1 MRLLIVEDEARIAGF
16 LVKGLTARGYEV
28 EHVLTGAEA
37 LARAG
42 AAAAGGGYELVLLDL
57 GLPDMDGMEVV
68 RLLRARGATVPVLI
82 HTARGGEREAGLEAG
97 ADDVLVKPV
106 PFGEL
111 LERVRAHVGRSHA
124 A

>member
-1 MRLLIVEDEARIAGF
+1 MRVLLVEDEARIAGF

-42 AAAAGGGYELVLLDL
+42 RTADGGFGLVFLDL
-57 GLPDMDGMEVV
+57 GLPDMDGIDVV
-68 RLLRARGATVPVLI
+68 RRLRALGATIPVLV
-82 HTARGGEREAGLEAG
+82 HTARGGERKAGLQAG

-111 LERVRAHVGRSHA
+111 LERVRAYAGRRHA